1 MLSTSLRIPVIAQ
14 NLCDIITVS
23 VRMTSSECVHT
34 LSTTS
39 EQKCAAH
46 IILRDVDLQEVRSYS
61 KYINAMA
68 VNGAL

>member
-1 MLSTSLRIPVIAQ
+1 
-14 NLCDIITVS
+14 
-23 VRMTSSECVHT
+23 MTSSECVQT

-39 EQKCAAH
+39 EQKCTAH

-68 VNGAL
+68 VNGAVEYKNGQSELLIIQH